1 MIIYILREVVIILT
15 IKCAKCK
22 DKILKYNKIGS
33 GQVLRCWESKIKT
46 IYGEL
51 KNEKLYCPNCNN
63 LIGEVKT
70 AKGKNYVAMRKK
82 QFTYSGHK
90 I

>member
-1 MIIYILREVVIILT
+1 MIILT

-22 DKILKYNKIGS
+22 SKVLKYKKIGS
-33 GQVLRCWESKIKT
+33 GQVLRCWESKIRK

-51 KNEKLYCPNCNN
+51 ENDKLYCPNCGS
-63 LIGEVKT
+63 LIGEVRT
-70 AKGKNYVAMRKK
+70 DREENYLKME
-82 QFTYSGHK
+82 QNNFTFSGHK

>member
-1 MIIYILREVVIILT
+1 MNRFILT

-22 DKILKYNKIGS
+22 SKVLKYKKIGS
-33 GQVLRCWESKIKT
+33 GQVLRCWESKIRH

-51 KNEKLYCPNCNN
+51 SNDKLYCPDCKN
-63 LIGEVKT
+63 LMGTVKT
-70 AKGKNYVAMRKK
+70 DREENYVKMEQS
-82 QFTYSGHK
+82 QFTFSGHK